1 MKIGFTLN
9 GAPVCVEAPGTVSLL
24 TLLRDYCRLTG
35 TKRGCEDV
43 YKRQVG
49 GGVSMGVGYALT
61 ENADTPGGVTRAAD
75 LDSYLLPTALD
86 MCPVR
91 TVLLEEGAGVP
102 PLLVHGIGEPATSI
116 VAPAITNAMSAALGA
131 RIDTLPADL
140 ETVRAILDEKKR

>member
-1 MKIGFTLN
+1 
-9 GAPVCVEAPGTVSLL
+9 
-24 TLLRDYCRLTG
+24 
-35 TKRGCEDV
+35 
-43 YKRQVG
+43 
-49 GGVSMGVGYALT
+49 MGVGYALT

-116 VAPAITNAMSAALGA
+116 VAPAITNAMSPALGA

>member
-1 MKIGFTLN
+1 MTI
-9 GAPVCVEAPGTVSLL
+9 EQL
-24 TLLRDYCRLTG
+24 TKDQVA
-35 TKRGCEDV
+35 DV
-43 YKRQVG
+43 YQTHLCLDFPPDERKPLDTLFKAMDAG
-49 GGVSMGVGYALT
+49 KYECYALT